1 MIAGI
6 PLIITL
12 VITLI
17 LLNRANKKDGYKE
30 EAKTLDKNQ
39 YPFRDLM
46 IIGLNYVDKKGIET
60 FKEKNKNIYEK
71 MISMYGIDIEEYF
84 RLHIANKITLGLIAI
99 NAIYFVVMA
108 NGTLSIMG
116 ILLGPIAGAGV
127 YVFADSIQEEQFKKR
142 SKEIKYAFPE
152 FLTKLTLLLNAGL
165 TVDRAWEMILNDS
178 EDLNTP
184 LNKELNKTFRDMR
197 SNIPRVKCL
206 NDLSRRCKVKEVSK
220 FSSIILQNINKGSSD
235 LAYMLQQLSDEC
247 WEERKNMAKQKGEEA
262 STKLLF
268 PMMLMLL
275 TVFTIVLVPAMIQM
289 FAL

>member
-12 VITLI
+12 VITLV
-17 LLNRANKKDGYKE
+17 LLNKAKQNDVYVE
-30 EAKTLDKNQ
+30 EAKSLDKNQ

-46 IIGLNYVDKKGIET
+46 IIGLDYVDKKGIEV
-60 FKEKNKNIYEK
+60 FKEKNRGIYEK
-71 MISMYGIDIEEYF
+71 MMSMYGIDVEEHF

-108 NGTLSIMG
+108 NGTLNIMA
-116 ILLGPIAGAGV
+116 ILLGPIAGVGI

-152 FLTKLTLLLNAGL
+152 FLTKLTLLINAGL
-165 TVDRAWEMILNDS
+165 TVERAWEMILNDS
-178 EDLNTP
+178 DDSNSP
-184 LNKELNKTFRDMR
+184 LNKELTKTFKDMK
-197 SNIPRVKCL
+197 SNLPRVKCL
-206 NDLSRRCKVKEVSK
+206 NDLSRRCKVKEISK
-220 FSSIILQNINKGSSD
+220 FSSILLQNMNKGSSD
-235 LAYMLQQLSDEC
+235 LVRMLQQLSDEC

-275 TVFTIVLVPAMIQM
+275 TVFAIVLVPAMMQM
-289 FAL
+289 LSL